1 MSSSFSVDKKLND
14 QFHRNAKIQ
23 KIASKEAKRN
33 LQYLENEPDGYMIPE
48 NEIDK
53 TLKVSQDYLKSILP
67 KYNADNIFD
76 LNLEDKAPFYIDYS
90 RNGKYLLLA
99 GEKGNISMLDW
110 RDKNLITEFDTDSTI
125 SNIKF
130 LHNETMFA
138 VAQNDMVYIYDGN
151 NKKVYG
157 ISLRGIKYIGKDPKN
172 FLSMLH
178 KCKRAKFIEIGD
190 ELSWETKNSLR
201 NNQYIIP
208 YLYS

>member
-1 MSSSFSVDKKLND
+1 MSSSFSVDKKLNA

-125 SNIKF
+125 SNIKYAYSCYIS
-130 LHNETMFA
+130 NSYTRQIIA
-138 VAQNDMVYIYDGN
+138 VTFYFPALLTLFCSFYYFICN
-151 NKKVYG
+151 
-157 ISLRGIKYIGKDPKN
+157 
-172 FLSMLH
+172 H
-178 KCKRAKFIEIGD
+178 KFSPFFK
-190 ELSWETKNSLR
+190 
-201 NNQYIIP
+201 
-208 YLYS
+208 